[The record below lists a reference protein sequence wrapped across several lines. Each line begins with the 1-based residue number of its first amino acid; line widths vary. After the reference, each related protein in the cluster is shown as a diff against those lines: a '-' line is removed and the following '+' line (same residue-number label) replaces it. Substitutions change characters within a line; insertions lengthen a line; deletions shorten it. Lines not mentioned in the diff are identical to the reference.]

1 MFAADQAITIDSL
14 ANLIDFISQEQRIS
28 QQAAIQIVEGM
39 NREDVAAGVYMPNTS
54 EKSSVKPALE
64 YDPETQTLVPKG

>member
-1 MFAADQAITIDSL
+1 MFKNDQAITIDSL
-14 ANLIDFISQEQRIS
+14 ANLIDFISQERGIS

-39 NREDVAAGVYMPNTS
+39 NREDVAAGVYMPNPS
-54 EKSSVKPALE
+54 EQSSVKPALE